1 MRQPQKSENL
11 PRERSLA
18 FQEAEEA
25 REIPVE
31 RLRRLACPG
40 KTHMRGTCSTWVR
53 VNPQLFGPSI
63 DFSVPVA
70 FPKSIP

>member
-1 MRQPQKSENL
+1 MCQPQKSETL

-31 RLRRLACPG
+31 RLRRLACSG
-40 KTHMRGTCSTWVR
+40 S
-53 VNPQLFGPSI
+53 QLKKKPT
-63 DFSVPVA
+63 
-70 FPKSIP
+70 